1 MTSEQ
6 NIEIERKAIEYE
18 SKIETI
24 VVNPKKK
31 QNSFLNPNDD
41 FGTLQKG
48 VVIENQTYEYEV
60 RDNDSCNFIIL
71 EAVDEP
77 REIVE

>member
-24 VVNPKKK
+24 VVNPIKK

-41 FGTLQKG
+41 FGTLKKG
-48 VVIENQTYEYEV
+48 VVENQTYEYEV